1 MTAITFGGT
10 TLPVASI
17 STRVGSDTWRVAALA
32 LLSVRFIQG
41 FIYWGG
47 GSRRFIYAPSKLD
60 PHAASW
66 MANKFQSA
74 MPGALLGTD
83 HVIAFLLHHFAL
95 LYAAL
100 IIFSAG
106 ELIAGVFLMA
116 GFLTRAAALASIG
129 FSIVLMLMFGW
140 QGATCIDEWTMAAS
154 NLAMGATLML
164 AGGGAFSIDNTLLR
178 HRPALAEWGWFR
190 WTGGALPLP
199 LPDRRFAILA
209 LAVFASTVVFNV
221 VTYSYYRGSVVTEFH
236 GGPVSPSRHHLA
248 LADGAVLPDGS
259 VRFHAY
265 LDGGTPAAPSN
276 LMAATILAQDGSV
289 LEQWDGAALSHLPPS
304 RIANDFSYNR
314 FMPGPFG
321 LSATVGAEATITL
334 PGTATAASDLS
345 GKSATLRLRTVNGNS
360 FELPVKD
367 SLKQRW
373 SSVAAARSAL
383 LPRHAIT

>member
-1 MTAITFGGT
+1 MTAVTLGGT
-10 TLPVASI
+10 THAVASA
-17 STRVGSDTWRVAALA
+17 SPRAGSDTWRTAALA

-47 GSRRFIYAPSKLD
+47 GSRRFIYAPVKLD

-83 HVIAFLLHHFAL
+83 HIIAFLLHHFDL
-95 LYAAL
+95 LYASL

-106 ELIAGVFLMA
+106 ELIAGMFLMA

-129 FSIVLMLMFGW
+129 FSIALMLMFGW

-164 AGGGAFSIDNTLLR
+164 AGGGALSIDNVLLR
-178 HRPALAEWGWFR
+178 RWPALAGWGWFR
-190 WTGGALPLP
+190 WVGGAMPLP
-199 LPDRRFAILA
+199 MPDRGFRTLA
-209 LAVFASTVVFNV
+209 LAVFASTAVFNV
-221 VTYSYYRGSVVTEFH
+221 GTYSYYRGSVVTAFH
-236 GGPVSPSRHHLA
+236 GAPVSAAKHHLA

-276 LMAATILAQDGSV
+276 IMAATLMARDGPV

-304 RIANDFSYNR
+304 SIANEFAYNR
-314 FMPGPFG
+314 FAPGPFG
-321 LSATVGAEATITL
+321 LSATMGAEATITL
-334 PGTATAASDLS
+334 PGMATAEPDLP
-345 GKSATLRLRTVNGNS
+345 GKAATLRLRTVNGKS
-360 FELPVKD
+360 FELPVK
-367 SLKQRW
+367 
-373 SSVAAARSAL
+373 AG
-383 LPRHAIT
+383 